1 MPVFRQELCTYC
13 GGCVSICPLD
23 ALLLRETRLTLDES
37 LCGECGL
44 CIGACPTG
52 ALASGDG
59 PQERQLVRRSYDVVV
74 VGGGPAGA
82 TAARVAA
89 EAGLT
94 VLLVEKR
101 QEIGSPVRCAE
112 GINAEVL
119 RQFVEPEESW
129 IAARVKRS
137 QIVTLDTGEV
147 RTLSGEETGYILERR
162 LFDRLLVEKA
172 VASGASVLLKTAVE
186 SLIMDEGMVSGVD
199 ATDGRSQIEVS
210 ARVVIAADG
219 VESTVGRWAGLD
231 NVLRPVDCLVCAQYM
246 LAGID
251 VDPEC
256 CYYYLGEELAPGGYA
271 WVFPKGE
278 GKANVGLGV
287 QADQDYT
294 PALELLWRFV
304 ARYPWLEQGS
314 PVTLVTGN
322 VPVGIPRSP
331 LVADGLMLAGDAAR
345 QADPLTGGGIANAML
360 AGELAAKV
368 AARAVE
374 RGDTSKSL
382 LGEYERLWLE
392 SRGRQLERN
401 FRLKRRFSP
410 AERCSSSF
418 VRAFAVASVGK

>member
-1 MPVFRQELCTYC
+1 MPLYRPELCAYC
-13 GGCVSICPLD
+13 GGCVSVCSFD
-23 ALLLRETRLTLDES
+23 ALQLKETRLTLYES
-37 LCGECGL
+37 LCCECGL

-52 ALASGDG
+52 ALAFADG
-59 PQERQLVRRSYDVVV
+59 PQTRQVVRRSYDLVV

-94 VLLVEKR
+94 VLLIEKR

-112 GINAEVL
+112 GINAEIL

-137 QIVTLDTGEV
+137 QIVGVDTGEV

-162 LFDRLLVEKA
+162 LFDRRLVEKA
-172 VASGASVLLKTAVE
+172 IASGASVLLKTAAE
-186 SLIMDEGMVSGVD
+186 SLILDEGMVSGLV
-199 ATDGRSQIEVS
+199 ATDGRSQVEVS

-219 VESTVGRWAGLD
+219 VESRVGQWAGLD
-231 NVLRPVDCLVCAQYM
+231 NVLRPTDCLVCAQYM

-251 VDPEC
+251 IDPEC
-256 CYYYLGEELAPGGYA
+256 CHYYLGEELAPGGYA

-287 QADQDYT
+287 QADQDCA
-294 PALELLWRFV
+294 PALELLLRFI
-304 ARYPWLEQGS
+304 AQYPWLEQGS

-322 VPVGIPRSP
+322 VPVGTPRSP
-331 LVADGLMLAGDAAR
+331 VVTDGLMLVGDAAR

-360 AGELAAKV
+360 AGQLAAKV
-368 AARAVE
+368 ATRAVE
-374 RGDTSKSL
+374 KGDASKNV
-382 LGEYERLWLE
+382 LGEYVRLWRE
-392 SRGRQLERN
+392 GRGRQLERN
-401 FRLKRRFSP
+401 CRLKKRFSP
-410 AERCSSSF
+410 GERCSSSF